1 MTPDL
6 LHRGLALPG
15 KSRLSSEVFPS
26 EWENS
31 DTVAI
36 PTGENLPAHLAPI
49 YKPLGC
55 DSRVVVSA

>member
-6 LHRGLALPG
+6 LHRGLA
-15 KSRLSSEVFPS
+15 EVFLS
-26 EWENS
+26 GWENS

-55 DSRVVVSA
+55 DSGVAGSA